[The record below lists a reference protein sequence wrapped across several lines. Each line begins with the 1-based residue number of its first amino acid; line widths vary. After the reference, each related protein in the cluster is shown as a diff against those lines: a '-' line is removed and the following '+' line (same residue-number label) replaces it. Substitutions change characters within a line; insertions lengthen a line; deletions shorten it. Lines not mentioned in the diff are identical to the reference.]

1 MQPEIHPTEAA
12 MQPPPSDLLPARRRK
27 GVPRATAILGIGL
40 LAAATFLTG
49 IEAQKQW
56 GGSDSSGGLGGRAAA
71 FGAGAG
77 ASAGSGTAAGAGA
90 TGANGGTGGGPG
102 AGG

>member
-12 MQPPPSDLLPARRRK
+12 VPPPPSDLLPAQRRK
-27 GVPRATAILGIGL
+27 GVPRATAILGVGL
-40 LAAATFLTG
+40 LAAATFLAG

-56 GGSDSSGGLGGRAAA
+56 GGSSLAAVASAAGAA

-77 ASAGSGTAAGAGA
+77 PGP
-90 TGANGGTGGGPG
+90 TGANGGAQGTCTL
-102 AGG
+102 